1 MNFKGEANFG
11 MFLGFF
17 ILVAIIMG
25 AGLFIIVG
33 SSAVNYA
40 MDIIAPEVSSIG
52 MLGSANMTTISSYAI
67 TPLNTLVQG
76 FVWLTG
82 ALYFITFFGL
92 FALAIGFKATM
103 SKWMIPLFLLMAV
116 LMLFASIFISN
127 MYQDMY
133 TTNDDVTIIM
143 KEHVLL
149 SWLILHQPMIF
160 TVIILTSG
168 IIMFSGMKEE
178 DMI

>member
-1 MNFKGEANFG
+1 MSYVLALVFTLVFVVVGGYNPHPAFIA
-11 MFLGFF
+11 FF
-17 ILVAIIMG
+17 IA
-25 AGLFIIVG
+25 
-33 SSAVNYA
+33 
-40 MDIIAPEVSSIG
+40 
-52 MLGSANMTTISSYAI
+52 
-67 TPLNTLVQG
+67 
-76 FVWLTG
+76 
-82 ALYFITFFGL
+82 
-92 FALAIGFKATM
+92 
-103 SKWMIPLFLLMAV
+103 
-116 LMLFASIFISN
+116 LMLLLILGCVVISN